1 MGGLAMK
8 VFARKCRVPD
18 DWCGGEAA
26 LLLEGSWGIESQG
39 AECDSLD
46 ESIDARHGWI
56 DADAVRIAEQ
66 LAEGHD
72 ESWDSAGEVPNA
84 LLAHLGA
91 LRLRY
96 YLVKLLRWVAYCRE
110 VRRPIAGERW
120 ELHAGPGDQDY
131 VDVFEELC
139 RVHGVAGRV
148 LLEPEA
154 SRSTSVATK
163 IAPAWRRMLTPLLAT
178 TVERAAAL
186 ADKPPVAHGRRVM
199 FCGDGH
205 LLTPVCH
212 EWLRRKGQAALLC
225 DLPIIKLRVR
235 IPNLRQFACEGF
247 RGRAN
252 RFDPIAPLSMRTEEG
267 IDLGRPLERWLS
279 AARAQHGPRWSR
291 WLTAMD
297 RHFISFR
304 PQVLALSEDATPFA
318 RAAVW
323 TAQRHGVP
331 SLVVQHGAPCLSFGF
346 APLAADQIAAW
357 DDASRDQLV
366 DWGVPRQRI
375 VITGSLAL
383 DQSRAQLA
391 AVWPR
396 RKAPHPRTVV
406 LLANLPARDDR
417 PDGVAYHLTRDTH
430 EGMLRA
436 ALEALSAIPGVRL
449 IVKLH
454 PRQID
459 NEPWPRLLGA
469 YPSVQVGLVRCARW
483 TDLLRRS
490 SLVLSCVSSAGIEA
504 ARLGWPVVQIV
515 PRGAGNVLPAARW
528 GLLGSASTAEELR
541 PLVLQAL
548 QCKEFTTARL
558 PSRRDTAASR
568 IATEIERV
576 MHSPRM
582 TIKPQHVREE
592 SLCLP
597 T

>member
-1 MGGLAMK
+1 MK
-8 VFARKCRVPD
+8 VFARRHCVPD
-18 DWCGGEAA
+18 AWSGDEAA
-26 LLLEGSWGIESQG
+26 LLLEGSWGTESQG
-39 AECDSLD
+39 AACDSLD
-46 ESIDARHGWI
+46 ASIDARHGWI
-56 DADAVRIAEQ
+56 DTEAVRVAEQ

-72 ESWDSAGEVPNA
+72 ESWDSAGELSNA

-96 YLVKLLRWVAYCRE
+96 FLVKPLRWVAYCRD

-120 ELHAGPGDQDY
+120 ELHAGPGDKDY
-131 VDVFEELC
+131 VELFDELC
-139 RVHGVAGRV
+139 RVNRVDGRV
-148 LLEPEA
+148 IRTSDASHPTSLIPTIVPGLRRLLA
-154 SRSTSVATK
+154 
-163 IAPAWRRMLTPLLAT
+163 PLLAT

-186 ADKPPVAHGRRVM
+186 ADKPPAAPGRRVM

-212 EWLRRKGQAALLC
+212 EWLRRTGQAALLC
-225 DLPIIKLRVR
+225 DSPIIKLRVR
-235 IPNLRQFACEGF
+235 LPNLRQLACEGF

-252 RFDPIAPLSMRTEEG
+252 RFDPVAPLSMLTEEG

-279 AARAQHGPRWSR
+279 ATRAQHGARWSR

-297 RHFISFR
+297 RHFSAFR
-304 PQVLALSEDATPFA
+304 PQALVLSEDATPFA

-323 TAQRHGVP
+323 TARRHGVP

-383 DQSRAQLA
+383 DRSRAELA
-391 AVWPR
+391 AVRPR
-396 RKAPHPRTVV
+396 RKAPQPRTVL

-490 SLVLSCVSSAGIEA
+490 NLVLSCVSSAGIEA

-528 GLLGSASTAEELR
+528 GLLGSASTAEELC
-541 PLVLQAL
+541 PLVWQAL
-548 QCKEFTTARL
+548 QREECATAQLTT
-558 PSRRDTAASR
+558 PRDTAASR
-568 IATEIERV
+568 IATAIERV

-582 TIKPQHVREE
+582 TIKPLPVREE
-592 SLCLP
+592 SLCLR